1 MQTVNTSLFLDRF
14 LSYVRI
20 DTQSVEGSNTF
31 PSTAKQL
38 NLGKKLVKEL
48 IRLGLQEIEM
58 TKHGYVF
65 GTLPSN
71 VDDDVPIIGLIAHI
85 DTSPDVSGRNVN
97 PIVHRNYQ
105 GEPILFENGDLIDL
119 DSEPEL
125 KNYIGHDIITSDGTT
140 LLGADDKAGIAE
152 IMAAIEYLVK
162 NPDIKHG
169 TIRIAF
175 TVDEEIGNGT
185 KYFDLEK
192 FGAAYAYTLDGGK
205 PGEIEHETFCAD
217 TAIISVKGNNVHPGY
232 AKNRMINALKIAAEF
247 IDKLPKDTMS
257 PETTEGR
264 EGYLHPL
271 EIKGN
276 VELVRIT
283 FLVRDFLSD
292 GLKEKEKKLDDI
304 CKDLMG
310 KYPGVSIDME
320 LKESYRNMRYKL
332 DEYPEVLEYAMEAVR
347 RTGLRPKLHFVRGG
361 TDGARLAYMGL
372 PTPNLFSG
380 GQNSHSRKEWISV
393 QDMEKAVTTI
403 INLVQIWAE
412 KSKND
417 DTV

>member
-1 MQTVNTSLFLDRF
+1 
-14 LSYVRI
+14 
-20 DTQSVEGSNTF
+20 
-31 PSTAKQL
+31 
-38 NLGKKLVKEL
+38 
-48 IRLGLQEIEM
+48 
-58 TKHGYVF
+58 
-65 GTLPSN
+65 
-71 VDDDVPIIGLIAHI
+71 
-85 DTSPDVSGRNVN
+85 
-97 PIVHRNYQ
+97 
-105 GEPILFENGDLIDL
+105 
-119 DSEPEL
+119 
-125 KNYIGHDIITSDGTT
+125 
-140 LLGADDKAGIAE
+140 
-152 IMAAIEYLVK
+152 
-162 NPDIKHG
+162 
-169 TIRIAF
+169 
-175 TVDEEIGNGT
+175 
-185 KYFDLEK
+185 
-192 FGAAYAYTLDGGK
+192 
-205 PGEIEHETFCAD
+205 
-217 TAIISVKGNNVHPGY
+217 
-232 AKNRMINALKIAAEF
+232 MINALKIAAEF